1 LFRWARAA
9 WHGAEN
15 KGKLASNKAMPE
27 IEPLK
32 QPGYSYPQSQT
43 EILPKLPLRAL
54 VLGPG
59 SSGKTTMLTRLLVDK
74 AFYGGKF
81 SRIYWLSPSAT
92 VDDSLDP
99 LRAYVGRLQDQE
111 TDPTFRDDFDVQ
123 FLKDLLARQKR
134 MTEHLKA
141 RGAKHRFNICI
152 IIDDHADNPSAMHR
166 AGGILETLYV
176 RARHF
181 GVSTI
186 VSSQKLKLM
195 SPTVRVNLT
204 ALFIFR
210 LRNHSDLLD
219 GVIREY
225 SALVD
230 AKTLLAMYR
239 KAVERPYGF
248 LYVNL
253 LAGDLDQMFYSSFQ
267 SRFVIGGVGEVKDE
281 IA

>member
-1 LFRWARAA
+1 MSKIL
-9 WHGAEN
+9 
-15 KGKLASNKAMPE
+15 
-27 IEPLK
+27 PLK
-32 QPGYSYPQSQT
+32 EPGYEYPQSKS

-74 AFYGGKF
+74 QFYGGKF
-81 SRIYWLSPSAT
+81 SRIYWFSPSAT

-99 LRAYVGRLQDQE
+99 LRDYVKNLQDQDD
-111 TDPTFRDDFDVQ
+111 DPSFHDEFDAPVI
-123 FLKDLLARQKR
+123 KRLLERQKKI
-134 MTEHLKA
+134 TEYLK
-141 RGAKHRFNICI
+141 RKGAKKRFNICI
-152 IIDDHADNPSAMHR
+152 IIDDHADNPQAMHR
-166 AGGILETLYV
+166 AGGVLETLYV

-210 LRNHSDLLD
+210 LRSHSDLLD

-225 SALVD
+225 SALID
-230 AKTLLAMYR
+230 AKTLMTMYR
-239 KAVERPYGF
+239 AAVEPPFGF

-253 LAGDLDQMFYSSFQ
+253 LAKSLDHMFYSSFV
-267 SRFVIGGVGEVKDE
+267 SRFMLKSPE
-281 IA
+281 

>member
-1 LFRWARAA
+1 
-9 WHGAEN
+9 
-15 KGKLASNKAMPE
+15 MPT

-32 QPGYSYPQSQT
+32 QPGFEYPQSQT
-43 EILPKLPLRAL
+43 NILPKLPVRAL
-54 VLGPG
+54 VLAPG
-59 SSGKTTMLTRLLVDK
+59 SGGKTTMITRLLVDK
-74 AFYGGKF
+74 QFYGGKF
-81 SRIYWLSPSAT
+81 SRIYWFSPSAT
-92 VDDSLDP
+92 VDDGLDP
-99 LRAYVGRLQDQE
+99 LREYVNKLQDQE
-111 TDPTFRDDFDVQ
+111 EDPTFHDDFDPT
-123 FLKDLLARQKR
+123 FIRKLLDRQKKI
-134 MTEHLKA
+134 TEHLKR
-141 RGAKHRFNICI
+141 RGSKKRFNIAI
-152 IIDDHADNPSAMHR
+152 VVDDHADNPAAMHR

-230 AKTLLAMYR
+230 AKALLAMYR
-239 KAVERPYGF
+239 AAVERPFGF
-248 LYVNL
+248 LYIDL
-253 LAGDLDQMFYSSFQ
+253 LAKNIDHMFYSSFL
-267 SRFVIGGVGEVKDE
+267 SRFVPSQLTNSSGSAGGID
-281 IA
+281 

>member
-1 LFRWARAA
+1 MT
-9 WHGAEN
+9 
-15 KGKLASNKAMPE
+15 K

-32 QPGYSYPQSQT
+32 EPVYEYPQSKT

-74 AFYGGKF
+74 QFYGGKF
-81 SRIYWLSPSAT
+81 SRIYWFSPSAT

-99 LRAYVGRLQDQE
+99 LRDYVKKLQDQE
-111 TDPTFRDDFDVQ
+111 EDPTFHDEFDAPII
-123 FLKDLLARQKR
+123 KKLLERQKKI
-134 MTEHLKA
+134 TEYLK
-141 RGAKHRFNICI
+141 RKGAKKRFNICI
-152 IIDDHADNPSAMHR
+152 VIDDHADNPQAMHR
-166 AGGILETLYV
+166 AGGVLETLYV

-230 AKTLLAMYR
+230 AKTLMTMYR
-239 KAVERPYGF
+239 AAVEPAFGF
-248 LYVNL
+248 LFVNL
-253 LAGDLDQMFYSSFQ
+253 LATDINDMFYSSFA
-267 SRFVIGGVGEVKDE
+267 SRFVLKSPE
-281 IA
+281 

>member
-1 LFRWARAA
+1 
-9 WHGAEN
+9 
-15 KGKLASNKAMPE
+15 MPT

-32 QPGYSYPQSQT
+32 QPGYEYPQSQT
-43 EILPKLPLRAL
+43 NILPKLHVRAL
-54 VLGPG
+54 VLAPG
-59 SSGKTTMLTRLLVDK
+59 SGGKSTMITRLLVDK
-74 AFYGGKF
+74 QFYGQKF

-99 LRAYVGRLQDQE
+99 LREYVNKLQDQE
-111 TDPTFRDDFDVQ
+111 EDPTFHDDFDPA
-123 FLKDLLARQKR
+123 FTRKLLDRQKKI
-134 MTEHLKA
+134 TEHLKR
-141 RGAKHRFNICI
+141 RGSKKRFNIAI
-152 IIDDHADNPSAMHR
+152 VVDDHADNPAAMHR

-176 RARHF
+176 GARHF

-239 KAVERPYGF
+239 AAVERPFGF
-248 LYVNL
+248 LYIDL
-253 LAGDLDQMFYSSFQ
+253 LAKNIDNMFYSSFL
-267 SRFVIGGVGEVKDE
+267 SRFVPSQLTNSLGSAGGIE
-281 IA
+281 